1 VNASPTTKTTKAPAG
16 ELDLPLKLAMRR
28 VFWGMNYATRINL
41 KLALPGDRRTSDEL
55 SDVDCVA
62 FSTGADFSVRLL
74 IADCKSG
81 GRVSPAARAFWLA
94 GVRDFFGAD
103 RAYLVLAREI
113 PKGVREMAGR
123 LDLDI
128 LGAADRQILENVHG
142 PHSPAAPFFEVEGIT
157 RLQQLATG
165 MDKGLQA
172 LVGFRE
178 HDFWTLPEE
187 RRLQRLIVEL
197 RKAAP
202 KLDCK
207 QKAHQ
212 LLVVDLLFLFA
223 LALLGAC
230 RFVSAVSLAD
240 PREALLVYL
249 LGGPEQTRSRRQQL
263 RDLDGA
269 LGALGKSVDVPKDV
283 LAALKLEPAYFDELA
298 ETVTRFLRRPRDAQ
312 RVLRYLE
319 WWAQAQVGLDAPPVV
334 TALGPSYGDYTRKL
348 AADLART
355 CFAAAGLGRD
365 WMKIATAA
373 GDGIGAEATAA
384 TDESHAGESAPEVDP
399 VAKAE
404 TESGTGADAAQLRL
418 P

>member
-1 VNASPTTKTTKAPAG
+1 
-16 ELDLPLKLAMRR
+16 
-28 VFWGMNYATRINL
+28 
-41 KLALPGDRRTSDEL
+41 
-55 SDVDCVA
+55 
-62 FSTGADFSVRLL
+62 L

-142 PHSPAAPFFEVEGIT
+142 PHAPAAPLFEVAGVT
-157 RLQQLATG
+157 RLQQLAGG
-165 MDKGLQA
+165 MDKKLEA
-172 LVGFRE
+172 LIRFRE

-223 LALLGAC
+223 LAMLGAC

-240 PREALLVYL
+240 PREALLMYL

-263 RDLDGA
+263 RDLEVT
-269 LGALGKSVDVPKDV
+269 LGALGKSVEVPKDV
-283 LAALKLEPAYFDELA
+283 FAALKLEPAYFDELA

-312 RVLRYLE
+312 RILRYLE
-319 WWAQAQVGLDAPPVV
+319 WWAHAQVGLDAPPVM
-334 TALGPSYGDYTRKL
+334 TALGPSYGEYTRKL

-355 CFAAAGLGRD
+355 CFAGAGLGPD

-373 GDGIGAEATAA
+373 GNGVEAEATGP
-384 TDESHAGESAPEVDP
+384 TSETRAGKSAPEVD
-399 VAKAE
+399 AAAEAE
-404 TESGTGADAAQLRL
+404 TKPGTEGEASQLEL

>member
-1 VNASPTTKTTKAPAG
+1 MAKAPAG
-16 ELDLPLKLAMRR
+16 EQDLLLKLAMRR

-81 GRVSPAARAFWLA
+81 SRVSPAARAFWLT
-94 GVRDFFGAD
+94 GVRDFLGAD

-128 LGAADRQILENVHG
+128 LGEPDRQILENVHG
-142 PHSPAAPFFEVEGIT
+142 PNAPAAPFFEVTGVI

-165 MDKGLQA
+165 LDKRLDA
-172 LVGFRE
+172 LVRFRE
-178 HDFWTLPEE
+178 HDFWTLPDE

-202 KLDCK
+202 KLDSK

-212 LLVVDLLFLFA
+212 LLVLDLLFLFA
-223 LALLGAC
+223 LAVLGAC
-230 RFVSAVSLAD
+230 RFVSALSLAD

-249 LGGPEQTRSRRQQL
+249 LGGPEQTRSRRNQL
-263 RDLDGA
+263 RDLKAA
-269 LGALGKSVDVPKDV
+269 LEKGGELPKDV
-283 LAALKLEPAYFDELA
+283 LVALKPEPAYFDDLA

-312 RVLRYLE
+312 RILRYLE
-319 WWAQAQVGLDAPPVV
+319 WWAQAHVGLDGPPGATV
-334 TALGPSYGDYTRKL
+334 LGPSYGDYTRKL

-355 CFAAAGLGRD
+355 CVTAAGLGPD
-365 WMKIATAA
+365 WVKIATAA
-373 GDGIGAEATAA
+373 GNGVETVPADPIEEAG
-384 TDESHAGESAPEVDP
+384 DQRAPEGNEKGAVDP
-399 VAKAE
+399 
-404 TESGTGADAAQLRL
+404 TQLKL